1 MKEKEDV
8 LSHIKDLW
16 QMAEERGY
24 ATTSAFLSE
33 EERAMFLQSIKGE
46 RGASYFLLPENG
58 ERQLFVFYPSF
69 MTEEEC
75 RSSLS
80 GENAP
85 FSILEIRGKQKKFA
99 EKLSHRDV
107 LGAVMNLG
115 ISREQ
120 VGDILFQENTSY
132 LFLLRKMKDFVAE
145 NLSTIRHT
153 AVQCKEV
160 VEMEGMERREVEER
174 IFVPSERLDAIVS
187 AVFHLSRGNAQEYF
201 QKELV
206 YRDGITVKGSSS
218 LKGGEKI
225 SVRGLGK
232 FRYIGVEK
240 NTKKGRI
247 VAVILRYI

>member
-16 QMAEERGY
+16 HLAEERGY

-33 EERAMFLQSIKGE
+33 EERAKFLQSIKGE

-120 VGDILFQENTSY
+120 VGDILFQESASY
-132 LFLLRKMKDFVAE
+132 LFLLRKMKDYVAE
-145 NLSTIRHT
+145 NLSTIRPT

-160 VEMEGMERREVEER
+160 AEMEGMERREVEER

>member
-16 QMAEERGY
+16 HTAEERGY

-33 EERAMFLQSIKGE
+33 EERAKFLQSIKGE

-120 VGDILFQENTSY
+120 VGDILFQESASY
-132 LFLLRKMKDFVAE
+132 LFLLRKMKDYVAE

-201 QKELV
+201 QKELI
-206 YRDGITVKGSSS
+206 YRDGITVKCSSS

-247 VAVILRYI
+247 VAVILRYV

>member
-16 QMAEERGY
+16 HMAEERGY

-33 EERAMFLQSIKGE
+33 EERAKFLQSIRGE
-46 RGASYFLLPENG
+46 QGASYFLLPENG

-120 VGDILFQENTSY
+120 VGDILFQESASY
-132 LFLLRKMKDFVAE
+132 LFLLRKMKDYVAE

-187 AVFHLSRGNAQEYF
+187 AVFHL
-201 QKELV
+201 
-206 YRDGITVKGSSS
+206 
-218 LKGGEKI
+218 
-225 SVRGLGK
+225 
-232 FRYIGVEK
+232 
-240 NTKKGRI
+240 
-247 VAVILRYI
+247 

>member
-1 MKEKEDV
+1 MKEKEDI
-8 LSHIKDLW
+8 LSHIKDLRR
-16 QMAEERGY
+16 MAEERGY

-33 EERAMFLQSIKGE
+33 EERAKFLQSIKGE

-58 ERQLFVFYPSF
+58 ERQLFVFYPRF

-75 RSSLS
+75 KSSLF

-85 FSILEIRGKQKKFA
+85 FSILEIRGKQEKFA
-99 EKLSHRDV
+99 EKLSHRDK
-107 LGAVMNLG
+107 
-115 ISREQ
+115 
-120 VGDILFQENTSY
+120 VGDILFQESISY
-132 LFLLRKMKDFVAE
+132 LFLLRKMKDYVAE
-145 NLSTIRHT
+145 NLTTIRHT
-153 AVQCKEV
+153 TVEV
-160 VEMEGMERREVEER
+160 REVMDTEGIERREVEER
-174 IFVPSERLDAIVS
+174 IFVPSERLDAVVS

-232 FRYIGVEK
+232 FRYIGAEK

-247 VAVILRYI
+247 VAVILRYV

>member
-16 QMAEERGY
+16 HMAEERGY

-33 EERAMFLQSIKGE
+33 EERAKFLQSIKGE

-115 ISREQ
+115 IGREQ
-120 VGDILFQENTSY
+120 VGDILFQESASY
-132 LFLLRKMKDFVAE
+132 LLLLRKMKDYVAE

-225 SVRGLGK
+225 SVRGRGK
-232 FRYIGVEK
+232 VRDIGLEK

-247 VAVILRYI
+247 VAVILRYV

>member
-16 QMAEERGY
+16 HMAEERGY

-33 EERAMFLQSIKGE
+33 EERAKFLQSIKGE

-58 ERQLFVFYPSF
+58 ERQLLVFYPSF

-85 FSILEIRGKQKKFA
+85 FSILEIQGKQKKFA
-99 EKLSHRDV
+99 EKLSHRDI

-120 VGDILFQENTSY
+120 VGDILFQENVSY
-132 LFLLRKMKDFVAE
+132 LFLLRKMKDYVAE
-145 NLSTIRHT
+145 NLSTVRHT

>member
-16 QMAEERGY
+16 HMAEERGY

-33 EERAMFLQSIKGE
+33 EERAKFLQSIKGE

-85 FSILEIRGKQKKFA
+85 ISISEIRGKQKKFA

-120 VGDILFQENTSY
+120 VGDILFQESASY
-132 LFLLRKMKDFVAE
+132 LFLLRKMKDYVAE

>member
-16 QMAEERGY
+16 HMAEERGY

-33 EERAMFLQSIKGE
+33 EERAKFLQSIKGE

-75 RSSLS
+75 ISSLS
-80 GENAP
+80 GENTP

-120 VGDILFQENTSY
+120 VGDILFQESTSY
-132 LFLLRKMKDFVAE
+132 LFLLRKMKDYVAE

-232 FRYIGVEK
+232 FRYIGAEK

-247 VAVILRYI
+247 VAVILRYV

>member
-16 QMAEERGY
+16 HMAEERGY
-24 ATTSAFLSE
+24 TTTSAFLSE
-33 EERAMFLQSIKGE
+33 EERAKFLQSIKGE

-120 VGDILFQENTSY
+120 VGDILFQEDVSY
-132 LFLLRKMKDFVAE
+132 LFLLRKMKDYVAE

-201 QKELV
+201 QKEFV
-206 YRDGITVKGSSS
+206 YRDGLTVKGSSS

-247 VAVILRYI
+247 VAVILRYV

>member
-16 QMAEERGY
+16 HTAEERGY

-33 EERAMFLQSIKGE
+33 EERAKFLQSIKGE

-120 VGDILFQENTSY
+120 VGDILFQESVSC
-132 LFLLRKMKDFVAE
+132 LFLLRKMKDYVAE

-160 VEMEGMERREVEER
+160 AEMEGMERREVEER

-232 FRYIGVEK
+232 FRYTGVEK

-247 VAVILRYI
+247 VAVTLRYV

>member
-1 MKEKEDV
+1 M
-8 LSHIKDLW
+8 SHIKDLRR
-16 QMAEERGY
+16 MAEERGY
-24 ATTSAFLSE
+24 VTTSAFLSE
-33 EERAMFLQSIKGE
+33 EERSKFLQSIKGE
-46 RGASYFLLPENG
+46 RGASYFLLPEKG
-58 ERQLFVFYPSF
+58 ERQLCVFYPSF

-75 RSSLS
+75 R
-80 GENAP
+80 NAP
-85 FSILEIRGKQKKFA
+85 FSILEIRGKQEKFA
-99 EKLSHRDV
+99 EKLSHRDI

-115 ISREQ
+115 ITREQ
-120 VGDILFQENTSY
+120 VGDILFQESVSY
-132 LFLLRKMKDFVAE
+132 LFLLRKMKDYVAE

-160 VEMEGMERREVEER
+160 VKTEGMERREVEER

-201 QKELV
+201 QKEFV

-247 VAVILRYI
+247 VAVILRYV